1 MLRFVAMRLVGGL
14 PLLFVVSLFI
24 FVLIDLAPG
33 DAAAVVAGENA
44 SIERIAQVRQEL
56 GLNDPLLI
64 RYGRWLSAAL
74 QGDLGKSLTT
84 DQSVLSAIGQKLP
97 VTASLTLVALVFAVT
112 MALTFGILASLKPGG
127 VSDRT
132 VTMLA
137 SAAVAA
143 PPFWLA
149 LVLVLVFSLNLRL
162 LPALG
167 YRPIGEE
174 GTWIWLKHL
183 ILPGI
188 ALGTSL
194 AAELALQLKGSLTEV
209 LGRDY
214 ILAARAKGMPRVV
227 IVGKHALKNAAIPV
241 VTVLGYRFTQMLGGA
256 VLVEVPF
263 NLPGLGT
270 LAIDSTLAHD
280 VPTLLGLVVL
290 MTAFVIVTNLLV
302 DVSYGYFNPKVRS

>member
-1 MLRFVAMRLVGGL
+1 VLRFVAMRLVGGL

>member
-1 MLRFVAMRLVGGL
+1 MRLVGGL